1 MGSVIGVSPGSSFAT
16 QTYPKITVT
25 TSNPS
30 YTTQGTRSLKQQV
43 AFFQPAEKVLR
54 LVTCLLKFLRER
66 KDAGLCLLQFD
77 IGFRQVSPVIA
88 FGTDLRL

>member
-30 YTTQGTRSLKQQV
+30 YTTQGDTITALN
-43 AFFQPAEKVLR
+43 R
-54 LVTCLLKFLRER
+54 LAPKGGAAMSDELASALDKI
-66 KDAGLCLLQFD
+66 GL
-77 IGFRQVSPVIA
+77 
-88 FGTDLRL
+88 

>member
-30 YTTQGTRSLKQQV
+30 YTTQGDTIGASPPRYFCLS
-43 AFFQPAEKVLR
+43 APALHR
-54 LVTCLLKFLRER
+54 
-66 KDAGLCLLQFD
+66 
-77 IGFRQVSPVIA
+77 
-88 FGTDLRL
+88 